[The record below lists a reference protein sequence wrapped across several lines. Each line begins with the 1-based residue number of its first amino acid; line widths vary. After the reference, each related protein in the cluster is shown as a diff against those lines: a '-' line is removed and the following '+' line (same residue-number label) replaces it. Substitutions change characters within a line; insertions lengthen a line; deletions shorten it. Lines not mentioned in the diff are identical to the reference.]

1 MKQTLCAA
9 RKICGGYANSECD
22 GCEYGKIIV
31 HQSRCNKTLRRKLQR
46 LEEERNRTRWHKPEN
61 KLPEN
66 DGCVLAIVS
75 GIPSPNIVLVHIYEI
90 ASYTKEDGWC
100 IETFPYAKHLTVHYW
115 CRLPSRPKDCEDN
128 IPDCIPLPP
137 SNDRLGE
144 LMKKILSE

>member
-1 MKQTLCAA
+1 MKQTLCTA
-9 RKICGGYANSECD
+9 RKICSGYANSECD

-31 HQSRCNKTLRRKLQR
+31 HQSRRNKTLRRKLQR
-46 LEEERNRTRWHKPEN
+46 LEEERNRARWHKPEN

-66 DGCVLAIVS
+66 DDFVLAIVS
-75 GIPSPNIVLVHIYEI
+75 GIPFPNITLVYSYKI
-90 ASYTKEDGWC
+90 ASYSEDGWC

-115 CRLPSRPKDCEDN
+115 CRLPSQPKDLDGS

>member
-22 GCEYGKIIV
+22 DCEYGKIFV
-31 HQSRCNKTLRRKLQR
+31 HQSRCNKTLRRKLQA
-46 LEEERNRTRWHKPEN
+46 LQEEKNRIRWHKPEN

-66 DGCVLAIVS
+66 DDFVLAIVS
-75 GIPSPNIVLVHIYEI
+75 GIPLPNVTLVYSYEI
-90 ASYTKEDGWC
+90 ASYIEEDGWC
-100 IETFPYAKHLTVHYW
+100 IETFPCAKHLTVHYW
-115 CRLPSRPKDCEDN
+115 CHLPSRPKDCEDN